1 MVKIIENRDE
11 RILDAALKLAEADG
25 YQWITREA
33 VAALA
38 GVSPGTIHNVFGT
51 MPDLKRAVLK
61 AAVERRIIP
70 IVAQG
75 LGDRHAIVQDAP
87 EDLRREAARFL
98 AGA

>member
-1 MVKIIENRDE
+1 MVKIIENRDG
-11 RILDAALKLAEADG
+11 RILDAALQLAESDG

-38 GVSPGTIHNVFGT
+38 GVSPGTINNVFGT

-61 AAVERRIIP
+61 AAVERRVIP

-75 LGDRHAIVQDAP
+75 MGDRHPIILDAP
-87 EDLRREAARFL
+87 EDLRREAALFL
-98 AGA
+98 ASA